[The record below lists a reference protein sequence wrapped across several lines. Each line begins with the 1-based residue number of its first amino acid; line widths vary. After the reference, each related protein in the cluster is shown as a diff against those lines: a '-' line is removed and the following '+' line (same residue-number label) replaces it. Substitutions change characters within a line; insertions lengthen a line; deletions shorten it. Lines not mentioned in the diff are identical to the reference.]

1 MSLTAGRAS
10 LTRCMKLLIGHGSHG
25 GSREPFLCRVAR
37 FVSSSLVETGESDR
51 IRSVKK

>member
-10 LTRCMKLLIGHGSHG
+10 LMRCMKLLIGHGSHG
-25 GSREPFLCRVAR
+25 GGGEPFLCRVAW
-37 FVSSSLVETGESDR
+37 FVSGSLVETRESDR